1 MHHIAACIVHC
12 ESPYH
17 GPGASEGELG
27 LIYHCI
33 LYGGIHGPIKIH
45 EHHIQ
50 DMCDMDPTDMVLD

>member
-1 MHHIAACIVHC
+1 MVHC

-27 LIYHCI
+27 MIYHCI